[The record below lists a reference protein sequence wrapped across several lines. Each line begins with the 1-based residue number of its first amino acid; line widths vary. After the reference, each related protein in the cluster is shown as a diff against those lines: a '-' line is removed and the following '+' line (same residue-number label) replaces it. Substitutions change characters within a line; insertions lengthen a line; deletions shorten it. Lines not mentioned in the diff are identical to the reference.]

1 MKKIFAS
8 LLALAGMVVGLTL
21 TSCGGGG
28 GSGDSPSLEGLT
40 VTLSGDTPA
49 FEVQFITRH
58 GKSGNYDCNATVGS
72 DETLASFSLHPGYP
86 QQTTDGKV
94 ILKGNFGFQS
104 GKYTI
109 TSSEV
114 ANLLGV
120 KTQFN
125 SGIAI
130 KELIMTLTFDED
142 GNGSLAWQGTASG
155 FDNNGNA
162 TDEVEVEQSFPS
174 GVYVE
179 GPLKHLFNAA
189 E

>member
-40 VTLSGDTPA
+40 VILSGSTPA
-49 FEVQFITRH
+49 FELEFITRH
-58 GKSGNYDCNATVGS
+58 GKSGNYDCNAMVGS
-72 DETLASFSLHPGYP
+72 DTTPTSFSLHPGYP

-94 ILKGNFGFQS
+94 TLKGDFGFQS
-104 GKYTI
+104 GKWTI
-109 TSSEV
+109 SSSE
-114 ANLLGV
+114 AASLLGV
-120 KTQFN
+120 PTLST
-125 SGIAI
+125 SGCAI
-130 KELIMTLTFDED
+130 KELTMTLTFDED
-142 GNGSLAWQGTASG
+142 GNGSLMWQGTANG

-162 TDEVEVEQSFPS
+162 TDEVDIYKIYES
-174 GVYVE
+174 GIYVE
-179 GPLKHLFNAA
+179 GPRKLLFNAA

>member
-40 VTLSGDTPA
+40 VTLSGDTPG
-49 FEVQFITRH
+49 FEVEFITRH
-58 GKSGNYDCNATVGS
+58 GKSGNYTCLAKVGS
-72 DETLASFSLHPGYP
+72 DETTASFSLHPGYP

-94 ILKGNFGFQS
+94 TLKGNFGFQS
-104 GKYTI
+104 GKWTI

-114 ANLLGV
+114 ASLLGV
-120 KTQFN
+120 ATV
-125 SGIAI
+125 SGSGCAI
-130 KELIMTLTFDED
+130 KELTMTLAFDEK
-142 GNGSLAWQGTASG
+142 GNGSLAWQGTANG

-162 TDEVEVEQSFPS
+162 TEEVEIDMSFPS
-174 GVYVE
+174 GIYVN
-179 GPLKHLFNAA
+179 GPLKLLFNAA